1 MLRTIIMMVVMI
13 FTVMVMMMKTFIVMV
28 MFSMN
33 IYSEDNGIFT
43 IVLIVQRTQL

>member
-1 MLRTIIMMVVMI
+1 MMVVMI